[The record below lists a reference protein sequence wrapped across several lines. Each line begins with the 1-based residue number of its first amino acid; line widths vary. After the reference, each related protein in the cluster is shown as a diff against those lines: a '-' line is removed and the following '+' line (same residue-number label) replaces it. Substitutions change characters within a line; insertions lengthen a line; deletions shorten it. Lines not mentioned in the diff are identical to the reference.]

1 MEKAPASPRSG
12 DSSGSSPKPPPPRLP
27 PSPLCLAAAGASWR
41 VARTARG
48 EGGGEAFQPAPAAS
62 LARSRGQHASAALA
76 RLARLV
82 RGSRG
87 RVAWVVWALFSG
99 GSCDSGGSGPID
111 LDLALPRRSALG
123 GGGPCRLGSA
133 WALGGCKVGEAFVA
147 RCDASTG
154 LRADRDGGG
163 GALLSF
169 GEMEAATSD
178 QVRRRLVAT
187 AAVRSV
193 AAGFA
198 GRGCQSRRRQPD
210 SALAR
215 RSLAHTARC
224 FVCLVEGGGD
234 RRNFAADAA
243 AGTSLPL

>member
-1 MEKAPASPRSG
+1 MKIKMCQSNPVQNKRDWKGEEEKLEKAPASPRSG

-154 LRADRDGGG
+154 LRGWPGWRWWGPSIVWWDGGSNQWPG
-163 GALLSF
+163 QAQVGGDGSGALGGSWLRWPWVP
-169 GEMEAATSD
+169 EP
-178 QVRRRLVAT
+178 T
-187 AAVRSV
+187 A
-193 AAGFA
+193 AAGF
-198 GRGCQSRRRQPD
+198 SS
-210 SALAR
+210 SAQK
-215 RSLAHTARC
+215 SGAH
-224 FVCLVEGGGD
+224 G
-234 RRNFAADAA
+234 
-243 AGTSLPL
+243 